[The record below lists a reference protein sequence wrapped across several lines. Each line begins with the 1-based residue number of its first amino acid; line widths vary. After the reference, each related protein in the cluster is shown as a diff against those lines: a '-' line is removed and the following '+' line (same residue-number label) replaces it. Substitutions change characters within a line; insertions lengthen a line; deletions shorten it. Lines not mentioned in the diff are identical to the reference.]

1 MDLNNFDS
9 SVYLYTHND
18 QIINV
23 SKNSIEISTLNSTN
37 TKVFNF
43 SLDFSNMSFTSNNN
57 LIYMGEND
65 IHIFDINK
73 NLLTKSV
80 IPTEALSKIT

>member
-9 SVYLYTHND
+9 SVYLYTYND

-23 SKNSIEISTLNSTN
+23 SKFNRNINSQLN
-37 TKVFNF
+37 TKIFNF
-43 SLDFSNMSFTSNNN
+43 SLDFSNMSFASNNN

-65 IHIFDINK
+65 LHVFDVNK

-80 IPTEALSKIT
+80 VS